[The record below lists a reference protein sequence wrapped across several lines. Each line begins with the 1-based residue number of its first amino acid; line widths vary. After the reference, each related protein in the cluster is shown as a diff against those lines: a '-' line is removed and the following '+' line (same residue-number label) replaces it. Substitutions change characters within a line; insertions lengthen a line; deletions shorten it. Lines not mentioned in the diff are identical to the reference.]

1 MYFPK
6 RLSSLSSIRTHVHR
20 KIYAQHVSSFRGIS
34 RGYAS
39 LSTTSMNY
47 RLNSHVEMDCK
58 FSVQCRKQ
66 SSLSSISEPFPTL
79 FTIGRLEPTESNLDK
94 KLRSDIKTMG
104 AILGKI
110 IKEHSG
116 MEVFDKVE
124 TLRTFAK
131 VS

>member
-1 MYFPK
+1 MTNRFN
-6 RLSSLSSIRTHVHR
+6 
-20 KIYAQHVSSFRGIS
+20 G
-34 RGYAS
+34 
-39 LSTTSMNY
+39 
-47 RLNSHVEMDCK
+47 HVETSDK
-58 FSVQCRKQ
+58 FSLGCRKF
-66 SSLSSISEPFPTL
+66 SSQSSISEPFPTL

-116 MEVFDKVE
+116 TEVFDKVE

-131 VS
+131 VSR